1 LPVHFLCHLGS
12 EPLGVCVVWCNSQ
25 KQALGNRP
33 TMENKHL
40 WATDNILTADQ
51 KEVLDLLLEERFTA
65 ATHDTVTIGRE
76 HFHIATPDKVTNILT
91 STMGSSHL
99 KANFVTTCRTGA
111 ADPNP
116 VDTLMS
122 RYGLLKEIL
131 QLDVP
136 KKTVLLNVLWY
147 RQEHAEKNLVTGNV
161 HVKLDHPFE
170 VTLECM
176 IEPGSIENMVVFFN
190 LAPRLYDDPPV
201 NYRVAAV
208 LDRRFSGSICVP
220 IPE

>member
-1 LPVHFLCHLGS
+1 
-12 EPLGVCVVWCNSQ
+12 
-25 KQALGNRP
+25 
-33 TMENKHL
+33 MENKHL

-99 KANFVTTCRTGA
+99 KANFLVQCQTCAT
-111 ADPNP
+111 DSDK

-122 RYGLLKEIL
+122 RYGLLTGIL

-136 KKTVLLNVLWY
+136 KKTVLLNVSWY
-147 RQEHAEKNLVTGNV
+147 KQENAIEHKVTSNV
-161 HVKLDHPFE
+161 HVFLDAPFE
-170 VTLECM
+170 NTLECM
-176 IEPGSIENMVVFFN
+176 IAPGSIENMVVF
-190 LAPRLYDDPPV
+190 LELPPRPNDDPPMM
-201 NYRVAAV
+201 RHTAAV
-208 LDRRFSGSICVP
+208 LDRRFSGSICMAVP
-220 IPE
+220 E